1 MLHRLALVLFA
12 TALPALACAET
23 LPFPIPIVAEGGKP
37 AAPWRVVGL
46 PQQTKPFTQF
56 SVVEV
61 DGVRA
66 LRVEAKESYGN
77 LVYPV
82 RIASGSAQL
91 AWQWRMEKPIEASDL
106 RTRAGD
112 DTAVKVCVFFDHAIE
127 NVPFADRQ
135 ILRIARSKTP
145 DTVPAA
151 TVCYVWDANLPAGT
165 MLDNAFTRRMRYVV
179 VRSGTTPL
187 RQWMS
192 ERRDVAADF
201 VKLFGGESPTMPPII
216 AIAIGADADNTHSQS
231 LAYVGGL
238 VLEP

>member
-1 MLHRLALVLFA
+1 MLRRLAVLLFA
-12 TALPALACAET
+12 SAAPALAAAQS
-23 LPFPIPIVAEGGKP
+23 LPFPLPFSAEGSTP
-37 AAPWRVVGL
+37 AAPWRVAGL

-66 LRVEAKESYGN
+66 LRIEAKESYGN

-82 RIASGSAQL
+82 RITASSAHL

-112 DTAVKVCVFFDHAIE
+112 DTSVKVCVFFDLPIE
-127 NVPFADRQ
+127 NIPFTDRQ
-135 ILRIARSKTP
+135 ILRIARSKAAE
-145 DTVPAA
+145 DVPAA

-165 MLDNAFTRRMRYVV
+165 MLDNAFTRRMRYIV
-179 VRSGTTPL
+179 VRSGTAPL

-192 ERRDVAADF
+192 ERRNVAADF
-201 VKLFGGESPTMPPII
+201 VKLFGAESATVPPII
-216 AIAIGADADNTHSQS
+216 AVAIGADADNTRSHSV
-231 LAYVGGL
+231 AYVGSL